1 MKSENQEIN
10 DKSHPRAEELTD
22 LPVADEQADRARGG
36 FDPQGRLLIGNEG
49 GIWR

>member
-1 MKSENQEIN
+1 MNAQENIRNNEIN
-10 DKSHPRAEELTD
+10 QADALTD

>member
-1 MKSENQEIN
+1 MNAQENIKNNEIN
-10 DKSHPRAEELTD
+10 QADALSD
-22 LPVADEQADRARGG
+22 LQVADEQADRARGG